1 MLARRTLNRTL
12 LLAALAGCSGSSG
25 GPSAAV
31 RDAAAPAPSAIPTAI
46 ANAAPDAEALARAHH
61 ALDRLGFGARP
72 GEAERVA
79 REGVD
84 TWIARQMQPATLPD
98 AQLEATLSALPTLSM
113 SMKELIAAFPKP
125 KQTPARPDGATED
138 GGDAKGAKPAA
149 PSKAKKAKARPGEL
163 DMDREDRPGAPGT
176 KKDAE
181 KRPRQILAEL
191 SAQKV
196 MRAVQSERQLQE
208 VLVDFWFNHFNV
220 FAGKSRQTL
229 YTLGDY
235 ERTAIRPN
243 VFGKFRD
250 LLGATAQHPA
260 MLFYLDNFRSAAER
274 GAVAGARTKT
284 AKPAKN
290 KARGLNENYGRELL
304 ELHTV
309 GVDGGYSQDDVRQ
322 AARALTG
329 WTVNEPGVD
338 PAFVFRPAMHD
349 GGAKTVLGAA
359 LDRGGK
365 GDGEQLLDMLARRPE
380 TARFV
385 ARKLAQ
391 RFVSDAPPQA
401 LVDRLTE
408 TFTRT
413 DGDLR
418 AVYAALFASPEM
430 WAPEARTAK
439 TKKPFELAASALRA
453 TGASYDG
460 SPQLVGRIERLG
472 EPLYRCQPP
481 TGYKD
486 TADAWVST
494 GALVSRINFGID
506 LAAGKIQGVKMDA
519 RPLAGGG
526 SPDDSEALVDALSMA
541 LLHRAPSAGTRST
554 ILAAL
559 KKDDAVDYQ
568 EPSPTQVPQAVGL
581 LLGSPEFQKR

>member
-1 MLARRTLNRTL
+1 
-12 LLAALAGCSGSSG
+12 LLAALAGCSGSPG
-25 GPSAAV
+25 GTSTSIRNAA
-31 RDAAAPAPSAIPTAI
+31 AAAPAPTATPAANASAL
-46 ANAAPDAEALARAHH
+46 AAPDAEALARAHH

-72 GEAERVA
+72 GEAQRVA
-79 REGVD
+79 REGVEG
-84 TWIARQMQPATLPD
+84 WIARQMQPETIAD
-98 AQLEATLSALPTLSM
+98 AELEQALSALPTLSM
-113 SMKELIAAFPKP
+113 STKELIAAFPKP
-125 KQTPARPDGATED
+125 TPKPARTDGTAEAD
-138 GGDAKGAKPAA
+138 GNGSKPAAPA
-149 PSKAKKAKARPGEL
+149 PSKAKKPKARPAEL
-163 DMDREDRPGAPGT
+163 DMDRADKAGPT
-176 KKDAE
+176 KPDAAG
-181 KRPRQILAEL
+181 KPRQILAEL

-260 MLFYLDNFRSAAER
+260 MLFYLDNFRSAAEQ
-274 GAVAGARTKT
+274 GAGAGK
-284 AKPAKN
+284 KPAKK

-309 GVDGGYSQDDVRQ
+309 GVDGGYTQDDVRQ

-329 WTVNEPGVD
+329 WTVSEPGVD

-349 GGAKTVLGAA
+349 TGAKTVLGAA

-385 ARKLAQ
+385 ASKLAK
-391 RFVSDAPPQA
+391 RFVADAPPQA
-401 LVDRLTE
+401 LVERLAE

-439 TKKPFELAASALRA
+439 TRKPFELAASALRA
-453 TGASYDG
+453 TGARYDG

-506 LAAGKIQGVKMDA
+506 LAAGKIRGVQMDA
-519 RPLAGGG
+519 NALAGGR
-526 SPDDSEALVDALSMA
+526 SPDDSEALVDALSAA
-541 LLHRAPSAGTRST
+541 LLHRAPSAGTRAT

>member
-1 MLARRTLNRTL
+1 MSRIM
-12 LLAALAGCSGSSG
+12 LLAALAGCSASSG
-25 GPSAAV
+25 GPTAAA
-31 RDAAAPAPSAIPTAI
+31 RDAAAAPVPSATPI
-46 ANAAPDAEALARAHH
+46 ADAAPDAEAVARAHH

-84 TWIARQMQPATLPD
+84 AWIARQMQPATLPD
-98 AQLEATLSALPTLSM
+98 AQLEEALRALPSLSM
-113 SMKELIAAFPKP
+113 SMKELITAYPKP
-125 KQTPARPDGATED
+125 KPMPAKPDGAAEGD
-138 GGDAKGAKPAA
+138 DAKGRKPAAPAA

-163 DMDREDRPGAPGT
+163 DMDRIEKPGVPAAKEDAG
-176 KKDAE
+176 KK
-181 KRPRQILAEL
+181 PRQILADL

-220 FAGKSRQTL
+220 FARKSQQTL

-260 MLFYLDNFRSAAER
+260 MLFYLDNYRSAAEQ
-274 GAVAGARTKT
+274 GATAGAGAGK
-284 AKPAKN
+284 KPAKA

-329 WTVNEPGVD
+329 WTVNEPAAD

-349 GGAKTVLGAA
+349 TGAKTVLGTA

-365 GDGEQLLDMLARRPE
+365 GDGEQLLDLLARRPE

-391 RFVSDAPPQA
+391 RFVSDAPPQP
-401 LVDRLTE
+401 LVDRLAE

-418 AVYAALFASPEM
+418 AVYTALFASPEM

-439 TKKPFELAASALRA
+439 TRKPFELAASALRA

-506 LAAGKIQGVKMDA
+506 LAAGKIQGVKMDT
-519 RPLAGGG
+519 RPLAG
-526 SPDDSEALVDALSMA
+526 SASLDDSEALVDALSAA
-541 LLHRAPSAGTRST
+541 LLHRAPSAGTRAT

-568 EPSPTQVPQAVGL
+568 EPSPTQLPQAVGL

>member
-1 MLARRTLNRTL
+1 MLARTTLSRTL
-12 LLAALAGCSGSSG
+12 LLAALAGCSGSPG
-25 GPSAAV
+25 APSASV
-31 RDAAAPAPSAIPTAI
+31 RDAAAPAPSATPNATAN
-46 ANAAPDAEALARAHH
+46 ATAAPDAEALARAHH

-84 TWIARQMQPATLPD
+84 AWIARQMQPATIPD
-98 AQLEATLSALPTLSM
+98 AQLEAALSALPTLSM

-125 KQTPARPDGATED
+125 MP
-138 GGDAKGAKPAA
+138 
-149 PSKAKKAKARPGEL
+149 ARPGEL
-163 DMDREDRPGAPGT
+163 DMDRKAKSGVPATR
-176 KKDAE
+176 KDAA

-260 MLFYLDNFRSAAER
+260 MLFYLDNFRSAAEQ
-274 GAVAGARTKT
+274 GAAGAAGK
-284 AKPAKN
+284 KPAKN

-309 GVDGGYSQDDVRQ
+309 GVDGGYTQDDVRQ

-349 GGAKTVLGAA
+349 GGAKSVLGTA

-380 TARFV
+380 TARLV

-401 LVDRLTE
+401 LVDRLAE

-413 DGDLR
+413 DGELR

-430 WAPEARTAK
+430 WAAETRTAK
-439 TKKPFELAASALRA
+439 TRKPFELAASALRT

-506 LAAGKIQGVKMDA
+506 LAAGKIQGVQMDA

-526 SPDDSEALVDALSMA
+526 SPDDSEALVDALSAA
-541 LLHRAPSAGTRST
+541 LLHRAPSAGTRAT

-568 EPSPTQVPQAVGL
+568 EPSPTQLPQAVGL